1 MWEVDRRQRR
11 NAIKLDKRHATVFCC
26 VSFLSQ
32 LCLESESQ
40 TDQEAAA

>member
-1 MWEVDRRQRR
+1 MLEADQRQGRD
-11 NAIKLDKRHATVFCC
+11 AIKLDKRHAAVFCC